1 MFKKNEQDT
10 VTPRNKFMF
19 LAAIAASFSL
29 AMLATTSAPQE
40 NNVAPLSGVS
50 SVTTTTNENSLA
62 YAALSVERHPKK
74 QVPSWQMIT
83 PYMGDRSPK
92 TSKQYAR
99 AYEYKR
105 YKWGLNQFA
114 CLVPLWEKES
124 GWTYN
129 SYDPAQ
135 GSATAGGVRKTWG
148 VPQANPGTKM
158 ASAGKDWRTNPR
170 TQIRWGIG
178 YIHSPYGT
186 PCGAWS
192 FWRNHGWY

>member
-83 PYMGDRSPK
+83 PYMVCESLRVQEIQVGAQPVRVSRPLVGERIRLDLQQLRSG
-92 TSKQYAR
+92 TRQR
-99 AYEYKR
+99 DC
-105 YKWGLNQFA
+105 WGCSQDVGCSPGEPWNQDGFRGER
-114 CLVPLWEKES
+114 LE
-124 GWTYN
+124 
-129 SYDPAQ
+129 D
-135 GSATAGGVRKTWG
+135 
-148 VPQANPGTKM
+148 
-158 ASAGKDWRTNPR
+158 
-170 TQIRWGIG
+170 
-178 YIHSPYGT
+178 
-186 PCGAWS
+186 
-192 FWRNHGWY
+192 